1 MTFDILTL
9 FPEAVE
15 SMLGNGLNFALNL
28 LSCLY
33 HIYSQFFSII

>member
-15 SMLGNGLNFALNL
+15 SMLG
-28 LSCLY
+28 
-33 HIYSQFFSII
+33 ISIIGMLSSRQ